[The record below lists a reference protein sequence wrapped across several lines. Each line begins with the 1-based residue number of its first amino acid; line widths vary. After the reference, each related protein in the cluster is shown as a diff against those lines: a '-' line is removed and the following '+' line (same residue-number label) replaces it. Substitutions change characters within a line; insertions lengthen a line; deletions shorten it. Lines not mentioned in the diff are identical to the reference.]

1 MIHGIIHNKRF
12 KLYTK
17 SGKIRNPYLS
27 EDEIRYIKACVK
39 DILQYC
45 EKDKRLSTEE
55 FIAKNL
61 PDYGIKVISHSYY
74 NKKDS
79 FFRDFLSGAGLPPA
93 WFSKYLPL
101 ICR

>member
-17 SGKIRNPYLS
+17 SYKIRNPYLS
-27 EDEIRYIKACVK
+27 EDEVRYIKACVK

-45 EKDKRLSTEE
+45 KRDRGISTEE
-55 FIAKNL
+55 FIAQNL
-61 PDYGIKVISHSYY
+61 PDYGIEVLSWSYY
-74 NKKDS
+74 KKDS
-79 FFRDFLSGAGLPPA
+79 FFREILSSNGIIPS
-93 WFSKYLPL
+93 WFSKYMPL